1 MFSPIFA
8 ALNLA
13 ANCTSFFQSRH
24 ESEGVESGSKCDR
37 GCGQTSN
44 ASLVA
49 QCFCC
54 LFAQEDEVRKR
65 IQDKQQHWLKAVMTV
80 WSATTEAR

>member
-1 MFSPIFA
+1 MS
-8 ALNLA
+8 L
-13 ANCTSFFQSRH
+13 
-24 ESEGVESGSKCDR
+24 EGVQRFEVPDR
-37 GCGQTSN
+37 GRDGQTSN

-49 QCFCC
+49 QMC